1 MPRNPILA
9 FGALLLAALLGA
21 ATFALLQPL
30 LPGSDRART
39 EAIVRDYVLS
49 HPEILPEAMQKLQ
62 EREVGKAVAANRS
75 GIETPFAGA
84 FAGNPQGDVTLVA
97 YMDYACGYC
106 RASLPAI
113 EKLLADDPKVRI
125 VYRELPILSP
135 GSRTAAEWALA
146 AAEQGKFRPFHVA
159 LYAEQDLGEDAI
171 ARAAA
176 RAGLDVAR
184 ARAAIRS
191 PAIAQE
197 ITRNMQQAGQLGVT
211 GTPTWVVGD
220 QMLSGAI
227 GYEGLSA
234 AVAKARAGA

>member
-1 MPRNPILA
+1 MPRNPLLA
-9 FGALLLAALLGA
+9 FGALLLAGLLGA
-21 ATFALLQPL
+21 AAFALLQPL

-84 FAGNPQGDVTLVA
+84 WAGNPQGDVTLVA

-113 EKLLADDPKVRI
+113 DKLLAEDPKVRI

-146 AAEQGKFRPFHVA
+146 AAEQGKFRPFHAA
-159 LYAEQDLGEDAI
+159 LYAESRLDEAAI
-171 ARAAA
+171 ARAAGK
-176 RAGLDVAR
+176 AGLDVAR
-184 ARAAIRS
+184 ARTTAAS
-191 PAIAQE
+191 QPVAQE
-197 ITRNMQQAGQLGVT
+197 IARNIGQAGQLGVT
-211 GTPTWVVGD
+211 GTPTWVVGN
-220 QMLSGAI
+220 QMLSGAV

-234 AVAKARAGA
+234 AVAKARAAG